1 MPIITLCSDMSP
13 ADYQLG
19 AIRGVLMQCDPS
31 FQLVDLAHDI
41 VAFQTSVAAYIVR
54 GAARYYPSNTTHIVL
69 VDVHAN
75 RPVRW
80 LLTQFRNQYVVCPDN
95 GLISHLMPNDL
106 IQPIEIS
113 IPREHDF
120 NTIEYLAFVGET
132 LHSLY
137 QGTAWEKLGSPAW
150 DFDRREPYQAIMV
163 DNWVKVTVLHIDTF
177 ENVIVNITQEEF
189 EQLRAGRD
197 FQIQL
202 HAHNIITKISQHY
215 TDVPP
220 GEKLALFNSAGY
232 LEIAINRGNAASLLG
247 LNPPKSGQLDA
258 STRYLNTRAY
268 YHEIK
273 IAFIDHHD
281 STTKLA

>member
-41 VAFQTSVAAYIVR
+41 IPFQTSLAAYIVR
-54 GAARYYPSNTTHIVL
+54 GAARYYPANTTHIVM
-69 VDVHAN
+69 VDVYAK

-106 IQPIEIS
+106 VQPTEIS
-113 IPREHDF
+113 IPHDHDF

-137 QGTAWEKLGSPAW
+137 QGTAWEKLGPQAW
-150 DFDRREPYQAIMV
+150 DFARHEPNQAIIG
-163 DNWVKVTVLHIDTF
+163 DHWIEAKVLHIDNF
-177 ENVIVNITQEEF
+177 ENVVFNITQEEF
-189 EQLRAGRD
+189 EQVKAGRD

-202 HAHNIITKISQHY
+202 HAHNVIKEISQHY

-220 GEKLALFNSAGY
+220 GEKLALFNSAGF

-247 LNPPKSGQLDA
+247 LHPPKSGQLDA
-258 STRYLNTRAY
+258 ATRYLNTRAY
-268 YHEIK
+268 YHSIR
-273 IAFIDHHD
+273 IAFIDKNE
-281 STTKLA
+281 SSA